1 MSTPTLIDRARA
13 LLALAPHTTPR
24 PWSWW
29 TSCSWRRLSS
39 DVTRRDGD
47 VLTPTN
53 HPIDH
58 HPDVICREED
68 RDWIEG
74 ASNAAEPLAA
84 FALAFAEA
92 LPGLYREH
100 GGGCHHWVE
109 GDDGREW
116 CACGADAH
124 NARLDALADKL
135 GIPAEERRRAPGA
148 TIARAM
154 SEQTTTLAPA
164 GPPTITLGEP
174 GLVGQIIEIE
184 GARYE
189 AVRVKCEACAG
200 RDRFCPACGGVLL
213 RWEASSR

>member
-53 HPIDH
+53 HPIDR

-84 FALAFAEA
+84 FVLAFAKA

-100 GGGCHHWVE
+100 GIVLDEWAP
-109 GDDGREW
+109 GRFRMSW
-116 CACGADAH
+116 CPIRVGVAETCTCGADEH

-135 GIPAEERRRAPGA
+135 GIPMEQRHAP
-148 TIARAM
+148 
-154 SEQTTTLAPA
+154 
-164 GPPTITLGEP
+164 
-174 GLVGQIIEIE
+174 
-184 GARYE
+184 
-189 AVRVKCEACAG
+189 
-200 RDRFCPACGGVLL
+200 
-213 RWEASSR
+213 